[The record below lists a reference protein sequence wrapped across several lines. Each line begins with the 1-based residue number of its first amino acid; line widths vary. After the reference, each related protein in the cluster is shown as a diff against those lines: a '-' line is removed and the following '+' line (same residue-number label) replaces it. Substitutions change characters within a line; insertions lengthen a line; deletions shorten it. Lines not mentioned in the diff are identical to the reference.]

1 MRFLFFAGGW
11 TVGGMETAFLSLMK
25 GLAAR
30 GHQPTAIVSGWTDGE
45 VPRLLDEAGIPHHE
59 VPLGRFYISNA
70 VFTWHT
76 LRRMPEARRQLRAIA
91 ADVRPDWVISPDVQ
105 TLLLSA
111 SILRTRR
118 ALFLQSPPE
127 RLMQHRWV
135 GRLLDR
141 RLDRVLCC
149 SQFIAEWAR
158 STPVDPA
165 KLAVVHNGVPIPA
178 AAPVVQRT
186 PPRLAIVGRIVDQK
200 QHMVLLEACSF
211 LKRRGV
217 DCRLDIVGTKG
228 GDFSDAI
235 EARISALGLVE
246 QVSWTGFVADRD
258 RLYSDVDILV
268 APAVEEPFGLTVA
281 EAGAYGLPVVAA
293 RSGAFPEIVED
304 SRTGLLFV
312 PGDAADL
319 ARNLERLVLD
329 AELRRRL
336 GAAGR
341 ERVASIFTIDAMTE
355 CFLEACATSR

>member
-1 MRFLFFAGGW
+1 MRFLFFTGGW

-45 VPRLLDEAGIPHHE
+45 VPRLWTRRAFRTTKCRSADSISAM
-59 VPLGRFYISNA
+59 RFSPGTPCGA
-70 VFTWHT
+70 CP
-76 LRRMPEARRQLRAIA
+76 RRDASFVAIA
-91 ADVRPDWVISPDVQ
+91 ANVRPDWVISPDVQ

-127 RLMQHRWV
+127 RLMQHRWG

-178 AAPVVQRT
+178 AAPIVQRT

-200 QHMVLLEACSF
+200 QHMVLLEACSL

-228 GDFSDAI
+228 GDFSDAV
-235 EARISALGLVE
+235 EARISALGLVRAGKLDGFLLPTATGCTAKST
-246 QVSWTGFVADRD
+246 SWSR
-258 RLYSDVDILV
+258 RPS
-268 APAVEEPFGLTVA
+268 
-281 EAGAYGLPVVAA
+281 
-293 RSGAFPEIVED
+293 RSRSA
-304 SRTGLLFV
+304 
-312 PGDAADL
+312 
-319 ARNLERLVLD
+319 
-329 AELRRRL
+329 
-336 GAAGR
+336 
-341 ERVASIFTIDAMTE
+341 
-355 CFLEACATSR
+355 